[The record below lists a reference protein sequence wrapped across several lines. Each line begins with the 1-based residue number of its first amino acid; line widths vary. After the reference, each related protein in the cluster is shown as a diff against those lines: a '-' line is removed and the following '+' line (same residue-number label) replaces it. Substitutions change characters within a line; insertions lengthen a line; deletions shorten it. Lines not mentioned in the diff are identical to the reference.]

1 MGPWPWD
8 QAQDAGASTRRPDAH
23 VAVKIATSRGGSLGG
38 IGGGRGG
45 VLRHSVQCPI
55 GEPEPVNRM
64 YASIALFAGCPA
76 NKLTDVI
83 IPILVG
89 FNWQGRY

>member
-1 MGPWPWD
+1 MGPWLWD
-8 QAQDAGASTRRPDAH
+8 QAQDAGAWTRRPDAH

-38 IGGGRGG
+38 IGGRRG

-64 YASIALFAGCPA
+64 YASIAFICRLSG
-76 NKLTDVI
+76 
-83 IPILVG
+83 
-89 FNWQGRY
+89 Q